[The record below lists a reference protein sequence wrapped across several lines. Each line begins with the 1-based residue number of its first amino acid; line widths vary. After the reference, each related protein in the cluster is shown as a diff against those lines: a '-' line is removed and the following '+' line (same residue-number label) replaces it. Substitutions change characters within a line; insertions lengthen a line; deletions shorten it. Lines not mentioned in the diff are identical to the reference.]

1 MRQIQL
7 IEHVETIV
15 IIAIGGFAGSNLR
28 YLVELTLQSSL
39 AATMTVNIF
48 GSMAFG
54 FFFYENILADTV
66 SEPSRTLITTGF
78 ISSFTTYNTFMIDAI
93 TTTPLVAI
101 GYIATSYTLG
111 FAAVVIGRESAQRL
125 IAGNQ
130 LSAEVRD

>member
-39 AATMTVNIF
+39 AATMTVTIF

-66 SEPSRTLITTGF
+66 SESSRTLITTGF

>member
-39 AATMTVNIF
+39 AATMTVNIL

-66 SEPSRTLITTGF
+66 SESSRTLITTGF
-78 ISSFTTYNTFMIDAI
+78 ISSFTTYSTFMIDAI